1 VATLSDVS
9 SRSSSRRPT
18 DDDLRERWAARHPGY
33 DVGKGLLSRWLRV
46 MWWLARPLV
55 AARVP
60 PDVVTFAGGV
70 LAVAAAGSRPGRAS
84 TLLIASAVAD
94 GLDGAVAIV
103 TDTSTAHGTMLDHAC
118 DRVGDVAAGIVLCR
132 AGAPRVLVIPA
143 IVLSL
148 VQETRLRR
156 IPVVTVNER
165 PTRIVCAAV
174 GDVGRR
180 VAGRRWPAV
189 VGALVWDGLAAIATI
204 QLAGKAPV
212 ECAAS
217 DRDLDRLP
225 SALRHRLRSST
236 VRRRSQHLDDQEQ
249 DHTDHREHD
258 ESDERR

>member
-1 VATLSDVS
+1 
-9 SRSSSRRPT
+9 
-18 DDDLRERWAARHPGY
+18 
-33 DVGKGLLSRWLRV
+33 

-60 PDVVTFAGGV
+60 PDVVTVAGGM

-132 AGAPRVLVIPA
+132 AGGPRVLVGSA
-143 IVLSL
+143 LVLSL
-148 VQETRLRR
+148 AQETWLRR
-156 IPVVTVNER
+156 TPVLTANER

-180 VAGRRWPAV
+180 VTGRRWPAIV
-189 VGALVWDGLAAIATI
+189 AALVWDGLAAIATI
-204 QLAGKAPV
+204 RLAGKAPV

-217 DRDLDRLP
+217 DRALGRLP
-225 SALRHRLRSST
+225 GALRHRLRSST
-236 VRRRSQHLDDQEQ
+236 VGRRSQHLDDQKQ
-249 DHTDHREHD
+249 DQTDHREHD
-258 ESDERR
+258 DSDQRR

>member
-60 PDVVTFAGGV
+60 PDVVTVAGGV

-132 AGAPRVLVIPA
+132 AGGPRVLVGSA
-143 IVLSL
+143 LVLSL
-148 VQETRLRR
+148 AQETWLRR
-156 IPVVTVNER
+156 TPVLTANER

-180 VAGRRWPAV
+180 VTGRRWPAIIA
-189 VGALVWDGLAAIATI
+189 ALVWDGLAAIATLR
-204 QLAGKAPV
+204 LAG
-212 ECAAS
+212 
-217 DRDLDRLP
+217 
-225 SALRHRLRSST
+225 
-236 VRRRSQHLDDQEQ
+236 RRSDGVRGQ
-249 DHTDHREHD
+249 R
-258 ESDERR
+258 S